1 LATCR
6 YIGSLTRIGQAQ
18 LKDERMTLPTTNYL
32 ERAVAALNS
41 LGINVT
47 GRAAPAPILPLLE
60 KVKHYDEHKVVS
72 IAAALQQS
80 SSFHQTAREQLKGL
94 DVSHHYQSITD
105 SFNSIRADS
114 AKVADWVSDGSLDL
128 KERLMMSFMKLRRG
142 SIAER
147 FDSIRNAYQKA
158 TEIVGKEIQREE
170 VIRNAYQ
177 DYHLAMVQTKINAEQ
192 VLEIATRELEAR
204 RKALGAAN
212 EAIEAERAGDNDPVV
227 LAKLD
232 LASHEALR
240 AFQLEDKSYQ
250 IAKDMAEDLAVGL
263 STTRVIMAHLEQS
276 AAAKERLHQRMI
288 SFFTGQESVLTALSV
303 AFTASNGL
311 SAATNVLKA
320 QKAGTEAAIESLAQT
335 GNQAIREAITV
346 GYGAALDAHPVK
358 MLGESIVQ
366 LQSDMIGLIS
376 AARTSATSA
385 AQEIETATEQ
395 NERSFTALIA
405 KAN

>member
-1 LATCR
+1 
-6 YIGSLTRIGQAQ
+6 
-18 LKDERMTLPTTNYL
+18 MTLPTTNYL

-177 DYHLAMVQTKINAEQ
+177 DYHLAMVQTKINSEQ

>member
-1 LATCR
+1 
-6 YIGSLTRIGQAQ
+6 
-18 LKDERMTLPTTNYL
+18 MTLPTTNYL

-395 NERSFTALIA
+395 NERAFTALIA

>member
-1 LATCR
+1 
-6 YIGSLTRIGQAQ
+6 
-18 LKDERMTLPTTNYL
+18 MTLPTTNYL

-147 FDSIRNAYQKA
+147 FDSIRNSYQKA

-395 NERSFTALIA
+395 NERAFTALIA